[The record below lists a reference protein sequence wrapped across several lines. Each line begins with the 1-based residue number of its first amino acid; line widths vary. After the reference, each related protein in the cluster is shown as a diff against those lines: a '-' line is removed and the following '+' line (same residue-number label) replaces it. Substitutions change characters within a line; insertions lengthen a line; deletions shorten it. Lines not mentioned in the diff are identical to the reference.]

1 MSMRTRNEKR
11 KCGDVSVSAAG
22 QVGVLTLLLARGDRL
37 GATVAAPADAEEGEG
52 GCAESRQIVRGQSIW
67 PWRDFSAYVHLT

>member
-22 QVGVLTLLLARGDRL
+22 QVGVLTPLLARGDWL
-37 GATVAAPADAEEGEG
+37 GATMAAPADAEEGAG
-52 GCAESRQIVRGQSIW
+52 GVLKVARSFGGKASGPGGTFLHTC
-67 PWRDFSAYVHLT
+67 T

>member
-22 QVGVLTLLLARGDRL
+22 QVGVLTPLLARGDWL

-52 GCAESRQIVRGQSIW
+52 GCAESRQIVQGQSIW